1 MLHCGLHA
9 INAILAPLRKTLYSS
24 EELDDMT
31 VRVHHDECS
40 ICTDGTDTVPQVEGN
55 YPLETLLRALH
66 AHHLMVQFEKPQH
79 LVKGRTVLV
88 PRNVVG
94 FLIGTG
100 THYLARVRKHKSP
113 DGTRWQLVHN
123 GVVVKDTG
131 GAPFT
136 VIQDLQPRAVLRVM
150 VPPVP

>member
-9 INAILAPLRKTLYSS
+9 VNAILRPLRRPLYSS
-24 EELDDMT
+24 EDLDDMT
-31 VRVHHDECS
+31 VGVHNDERR
-40 ICTDGTDTVPQVEGN
+40 ICTDETDTIPQVEGN

-66 AHHLMVQFEKPQH
+66 AHQLSVQFEKAQH
-79 LVKGRTVLV
+79 LVPGRTVIV

-100 THYLARVRKHKSP
+100 THYLALVRRHKSP
-113 DGTRWQLVHN
+113 DGTRWQLVDN
-123 GVVVKDTG
+123 GVVVRDTG

-136 VIQDLQPRAVLRVM
+136 VIQDLRPRAVLRVM
-150 VPPVP
+150 VP